1 MWLTF
6 FGIVMLSS
14 DEQPENASAGMT
26 VTSAG
31 IFTLLSAAQPENTFS
46 PSVLRPSGSVISA
59 SAAQPEKVNASSF
72 AMLLGSVMRFKAA
85 QFSNALLPIAV
96 TESGMT
102 RLSSF
107 EQSLNAPPAMAT
119 VPLGTV

>member
-1 MWLTF
+1 MWLTL
-6 FGIVMLSS
+6 FGMVMLSS
-14 DEQPENASAGMT
+14 DEQPENASVGMT

-46 PSVLRPSGSVISA
+46 H
-59 SAAQPEKVNASSF
+59 EASSF
-72 AMLLGSVMRFKAA
+72 VMFFGSVMRFKAA
-85 QFSNALLPIAV
+85 QFSNALLPIDI

>member
-1 MWLTF
+1 M
-6 FGIVMLSS
+6 
-14 DEQPENASAGMT
+14 
-26 VTSAG
+26 
-31 IFTLLSAAQPENTFS
+31 SAAQPENTFS
-46 PSVLRPSGSVISA
+46 PSALRPSGSVISA
-59 SAAQPEKVNASSF
+59 RDAQPEKVNASSI
-72 AMLLGSVMRFKAA
+72 AMLLGSVMRFNAA

-119 VPLGTV
+119 VPL

>member
-1 MWLTF
+1 MWLTL
-6 FGIVMLSS
+6 FGMVMLSS
-14 DEQPENASAGMT
+14 DEQPENA
-26 VTSAG
+26 SAG

-46 PSVLRPSGSVISA
+46 PSALRPSGSAISA
-59 SAAQPEKVNASSF
+59 SAAQPEKHEASSF
-72 AMLLGSVMRFKAA
+72 VMFFGSVMRFKAA
-85 QFSNALLPIAV
+85 QFSNALLPIDI